1 VRGYLLIA
9 GGVVL
14 LGIVATLG
22 FSARGLW
29 TPAQP
34 GGPPRVLQ
42 IAPGDTLS
50 AVAQRL
56 QDEDLLPDRPL
67 FGPRVLVAFARLVG
81 FEREIKSGEYDVDPG
96 TPPIRILEQ
105 LVSGSIKTHAVTLPE
120 GLRLDEI
127 APRLEAAGIIEAER
141 FLERARD
148 PGFARSLEVEAP
160 TLEGYLYPE
169 TYRFRKNASAEEV
182 LRRMVEELRARWT
195 EADEERFR
203 EAEMTLH
210 EVLTLA
216 SIVEKESAVA
226 AERRLIAAVFVNRLQ
241 RRMRLQSD
249 PTVIYG
255 ILQVRGEFDGNIRHR
270 DLRTDTP
277 YNTYTRGGLPPGPIA
292 STTIE
297 SIRAVLEPERV
308 PYLYFVSRNDGTH
321 VFSKTLR
328 QHNEAVYRYQKRGR
342 GGGPS

>member
-1 VRGYLLIA
+1 
-9 GGVVL
+9 
-14 LGIVATLG
+14 
-22 FSARGLW
+22 
-29 TPAQP
+29 
-34 GGPPRVLQ
+34 
-42 IAPGDTLS
+42 
-50 AVAQRL
+50 
-56 QDEDLLPDRPL
+56 
-67 FGPRVLVAFARLVG
+67 
-81 FEREIKSGEYDVDPG
+81 
-96 TPPIRILEQ
+96 
-105 LVSGSIKTHAVTLPE
+105 
-120 GLRLDEI
+120 
-127 APRLEAAGIIEAER
+127 
-141 FLERARD
+141 
-148 PGFARSLEVEAP
+148 
-160 TLEGYLYPE
+160 
-169 TYRFRKNASAEEV
+169 
-182 LRRMVEELRARWT
+182 MVEELRARWT